1 MKVYKVFINVL
12 KEERWLNEMLMQ
24 GYTCTRIKGFWAYTF
39 EKTTSKK
46 VIRLDYRG
54 HMGKKKYEEYIA
66 MHEEFGWEHVDGSRF
81 GGRHYWQKEQDGYD
95 EMFSD
100 QTSQLAFY
108 KRLSDYA
115 LLFAMIFFSINI
127 SSIGKNL
134 LDPKSLYL
142 TPGLWDKEGE
152 AFWRAFLFETP
163 VAMFRVVLPL
173 IFVAVFFYA
182 HLQYSKKKRINV
194 G

>member
-1 MKVYKVFINVL
+1 MKVYKVFVNVL

-24 GYTCTRIKGFWAYTF
+24 GYTCTRAKWFGSYTF
-39 EKTTSKK
+39 EKTSSKK
-46 VIRLDYRG
+46 VMRLDYRD
-54 HMGKKKYEEYIA
+54 HMDKEKYEEYIA
-66 MHEEFGWEHVDGSRF
+66 MHEEFGWEHVNGSRF
-81 GGRHYWQKEQDGYD
+81 GGRHYWQKEEDGYD

-108 KRLSDYA
+108 KRLSDWA
-115 LLFAMIFFSINI
+115 LLFAMILFIVNINQ
-127 SSIGKNL
+127 IGGNL
-134 LDPKSLYL
+134 LNPKALYL

-163 VAMFRVVLPL
+163 VAMFRMVLPL
-173 IFVAVFFYA
+173 IFAAVFFYA
-182 HLQYSKKKRINV
+182 HVQYRKKQRMNV